1 MRFHRS
7 PDYRTN
13 LLRRLDEVG
22 VGEVGVPCRRAMAP
36 VSEQPA
42 DQRQAL
48 ARHDGMTG
56 HSLVL
61 SALSGQGG
69 MDAPRHPVGGVR
81 YGLMGQMDVTL
92 GGLDQGMA
100 EQLGDGDYI
109 DAVYGGD
116 RSPVVAQV
124 MNPQSLQTGFIADAV
139 PLILEIVD
147 MPCGRTGGKE
157 EGAIGA
163 VLRNGVDHRT
173 GGAGE
178 PDDAGTGFAVWLEA
192 RITWLFAGFPRGGP
206 RFRGNDTLS
215 QRLVRSITVMPAQA
229 GIQIFVLR
237 TCWAKDL
244 EDLLFSSAPCYKDRP
259 YRMVDRSRMRG
270 D

>member
-1 MRFHRS
+1 MHFHRS

-56 HSLVL
+56 HSL
-61 SALSGQGG
+61 
-69 MDAPRHPVGGVR
+69 
-81 YGLMGQMDVTL
+81 
-92 GGLDQGMA
+92 
-100 EQLGDGDYI
+100 
-109 DAVYGGD
+109 
-116 RSPVVAQV
+116 
-124 MNPQSLQTGFIADAV
+124 QTGFIADAV

-147 MPCGRTGGKE
+147 MPRGRTGGKE

-163 VLRNGVDHRT
+163 VSRNGVDYRT